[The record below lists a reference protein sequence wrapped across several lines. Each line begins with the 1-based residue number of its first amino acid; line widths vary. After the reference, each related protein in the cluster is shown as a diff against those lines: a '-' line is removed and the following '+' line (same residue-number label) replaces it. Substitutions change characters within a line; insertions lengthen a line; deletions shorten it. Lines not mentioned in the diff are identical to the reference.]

1 MVSTPSPGF
10 SEAPAHQKS
19 EVPSSLFSNSSLRC
33 VRTIVPCPNPS
44 RVGLGG
50 CVIVTDLDFIPFL
63 VKERRRHMGAPELS
77 GG

>member
-19 EVPSSLFSNSSLRC
+19 EVSSSFFSNSSLRC
-33 VRTIVPCPNPS
+33 VTIVPYPNPS
-44 RVGLGG
+44 RVGLGC